1 MARIEWMNEMVGPIA
16 VGVISAGAAV
26 IEKQAVQRGTG
37 GQFMR
42 QASLWGDLLI
52 GGYAIVNHM
61 QDLGMPRGNGSL
73 ATAGAGVALIS
84 KRATDWIGSTVL
96 QLPAFGRHKAVPG
109 RQMRGSLQGRTPS
122 AAVETGVLPRKRQFF
137 SVV

>member
-1 MARIEWMNEMVGPIA
+1 MAVAIDWTGDMVGPIA

-26 IEKQAVQRGTG
+26 IEKQAVERGTG

-52 GGYAIVNHM
+52 GTYAIMNHM
-61 QDLGMPRGNGSL
+61 QGLNMPRSGSASL

-109 RQMRGSLQGRTPS
+109 RRMPNALRGRAPA
-122 AAVETGVLPRKRQFF
+122 AAVETGVL
-137 SVV
+137 